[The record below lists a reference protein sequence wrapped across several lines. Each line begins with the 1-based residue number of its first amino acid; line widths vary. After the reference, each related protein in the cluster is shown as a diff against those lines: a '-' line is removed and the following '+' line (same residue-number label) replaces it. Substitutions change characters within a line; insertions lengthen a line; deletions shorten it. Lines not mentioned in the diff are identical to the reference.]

1 MTSVLKVDNIQNS
14 SGTDAISIDSSGL
27 IAPKIPAL
35 SVQATDIDQ
44 SVSAQTRTVV
54 DFETVVLDTLSG
66 WDATNNRYTP
76 TVAGYYAYGGFIRGN
91 FSSVQQ
97 YINTEVRKNGDTSP
111 IAGHLQFQSNA
122 DFLSN
127 GSIPIPSGIVQMNG
141 SSDYIDVLLSSD
153 EACTISD
160 NAYYPTHFYMFLVHA
175 T

>member
-1 MTSVLKVDNIQNS
+1 MASIIGVETLQHTN
-14 SGTDAISIDSSGL
+14 GTTAATIDSSGFL
-27 IAPKIPAL
+27 LPKTPAL

-66 WDATNNRYTP
+66 WNASNNRYTP